1 MNHAVNDQSSDTGA
15 PRVGVREGLRAWLE
29 AQGEGV
35 LRIGE
40 PMAVEYEATA
50 LQHALDGEGRYP
62 PVWLQRPLLPGGELS
77 PFGLVTNLTA
87 SRKLVC
93 SALGLEDHRRAASWW
108 AERQERR
115 IEPVTVAAKD
125 APVRDTVLEGDDV
138 DLRLLPATVQHHG
151 NPGPYLTAAHATTCD
166 PATGIDNSAIQ
177 RCWIKDARRMSWF
190 PYPNSHNAR
199 NMRAWH
205 ERGEACPVAFWIGHH
220 PAVSVAAQV
229 KLGYPESH
237 WPAAGGLIGEPLRLT
252 PSLNFGGRLLLPAD
266 AEIVIEGL
274 AHPGATAPDGP
285 FAEYT
290 GFLGPAVD
298 APVCE
303 VLSISHR
310 KDAVLHDC
318 GSGLA
323 DNLTPDNIA
332 MEGKLFSLA
341 RAVSPRLINVH
352 APAEG
357 RRFLALLQFD
367 GALSG
372 EVRDALAA
380 VLAWRR
386 VKTAVALD
394 SDIDLFD
401 AGQVNWALAT
411 RFQWDRDLIRVD
423 DLSTSVLDPSL
434 EPGRNTASKA
444 GLDATLPRG
453 PSTPPV
459 ARPDPEALQ
468 KAAALLKRLSAE
480 GLARGWPEK

>member
-1 MNHAVNDQSSDTGA
+1 MSAGGPVA
-15 PRVGVREGLRAWLE
+15 GVRDGLSAWL
-29 AQGEGV
+29 ASLGDRV
-35 LRIGE
+35 LRIDE

-50 LQHALDGEGRYP
+50 LQHALDVQGRYP
-62 PVWLQRPLLPGGELS
+62 PVWVRQPRLAGGRIS
-77 PFGLVTNLTA
+77 PFGLATNLTA
-87 SRKLVC
+87 SRELVC
-93 SALGLEDHRRAASWW
+93 SALGLADHRAAAAWW
-108 AERQERR
+108 AGRQEAR
-115 IEPVTVAAKD
+115 IEPVTIPTEA
-125 APVRDTVLEGDDV
+125 APVRETQLTGNEA
-138 DLRLLPATVQHHG
+138 DLRLLPATVQHRG
-151 NPGPYLTAAHATTCD
+151 NPGPYLTAAHATTFD
-166 PATGIDNSAIQ
+166 PESGIDNSAIQ
-177 RCWIKDARRMSWF
+177 RCWIKEARRMSWF

-205 ERGEACPVAFWIGHH
+205 ERGEPCPVAFWIGHH

-229 KLGYPESH
+229 KLGHPESH
-237 WPAAGGLIGEPLRLT
+237 WPAAGGLIGEPVRLT
-252 PSLNFGGRLLLPAD
+252 PSLNFDGRLLVPAD

-303 VLSISHR
+303 VLSITHR
-310 KDAVLHDC
+310 KGAVLHDC

-352 APAEG
+352 APAQG

-367 GALSG
+367 GAIAG

-401 AGQVNWALAT
+401 PQQVDWALAT
-411 RFQWDRDLIRVD
+411 RFQWDRDLLRVD
-423 DLSTSVLDPSL
+423 DLSTSLLDPSL
-434 EPGRNTASKA
+434 EPGRKTASKA
-444 GLDATLPRG
+444 GLDATLPRY

-459 ARPDPEALQ
+459 AHPDPEALA
-468 KAAALLKRLSAE
+468 KAAGLLEELTGA
-480 GLARGWPEK
+480 GLADGWPEK

>member
-1 MNHAVNDQSSDTGA
+1 MSSTDAKVGA
-15 PRVGVREGLRAWLE
+15 ADGLSAWLT
-29 AQGEGV
+29 ALGDGV
-35 LRIGE
+35 LRVDE

-50 LQHALDGEGRYP
+50 LQHMLDAEGLYP
-62 PVWLQRPLLPGGELS
+62 PIWVRNPRLANGEIS

-87 SRKLVC
+87 SRELVC
-93 SALGLEDHRRAASWW
+93 SALGLDDHRRAAAWW
-108 AERQERR
+108 AQRQERR
-115 IEPVTVAAKD
+115 IEPVTISAKD
-125 APVRDTVLEGDDV
+125 APVRETLIDGDDV
-138 DLRLLPATVQHHG
+138 DLSLLPATLQHEG
-151 NPGPYLTAAHATTCD
+151 NPGPYLTAAHATTFD
-166 PATGIDNSAIQ
+166 PESGIDNSAIQ
-177 RCWIKDARRMSWF
+177 RCWLKDARRMSWF

-205 ERGEACPVAFWIGHH
+205 ERGEPCPVAFWIGHH

-237 WPAAGGLIGEPLRLT
+237 WPAAGGLLGEPVRLT
-252 PSLNFGGRLLLPAD
+252 PSLNFDGTLLVPAD

-274 AHPGATAPDGP
+274 VHPEATAPDGP

-303 VLSISHR
+303 VLSMSYR
-310 KDAVLHDC
+310 EDAVLHDC

-332 MEGKLFSLA
+332 MEGKLYSLA

-352 APAEG
+352 APAQG

-367 GALSG
+367 GALAG

-401 AGQVNWALAT
+401 PQQVNWALAT

-423 DLSTSVLDPSL
+423 GLSTSLLDPSL
-434 EPGRNTASKA
+434 EPGRKTASKA
-444 GLDATLPRG
+444 GLDATLPRY

-459 ARPDPEALQ
+459 AHPEPAALK
-468 KAAALLKRLSAE
+468 KAADLLRRLTDS
-480 GLARGWPEK
+480 GLADDWPRL

>member
-1 MNHAVNDQSSDTGA
+1 
-15 PRVGVREGLRAWLE
+15 
-29 AQGEGV
+29 
-35 LRIGE
+35 
-40 PMAVEYEATA
+40 MAVEYEATA
-50 LQHALDGEGRYP
+50 LQHMLDAEGLYP
-62 PVWLQRPLLPGGELS
+62 PIWVRNPRLANGEIS

-87 SRKLVC
+87 SRELVC
-93 SALGLEDHRRAASWW
+93 SALGLDDHRRAAAWW
-108 AERQERR
+108 AQRQERR
-115 IEPVTVAAKD
+115 IEPVTISAKD
-125 APVRDTVLEGDDV
+125 APVRETLIDGDDV
-138 DLRLLPATVQHHG
+138 DLSLLPATLQHEG
-151 NPGPYLTAAHATTCD
+151 NPGPYLTAAHATTFD
-166 PATGIDNSAIQ
+166 PESGIDNSAIQ
-177 RCWIKDARRMSWF
+177 RCWLKDARRMSWF

-205 ERGEACPVAFWIGHH
+205 ERGEPCPVAFWIGHH

-237 WPAAGGLIGEPLRLT
+237 WPAAGGLIGEPVRLT
-252 PSLNFGGRLLLPAD
+252 PSLNFDGKLLVPAD

-274 AHPGATAPDGP
+274 VHPKATAPDGP

-298 APVCE
+298 APVCQ
-303 VLSISHR
+303 VLSMSYR
-310 KDAVLHDC
+310 EDAVLHDC

-332 MEGKLFSLA
+332 MEGKLYSLA

-352 APAEG
+352 APAQG

-367 GALSG
+367 GALAG

-401 AGQVNWALAT
+401 PQQVNWALAT

-423 DLSTSVLDPSL
+423 GLSTSLLDPSL
-434 EPGRNTASKA
+434 EPGRKTASKA
-444 GLDATLPRG
+444 GLDATLPRY

-459 ARPDPEALQ
+459 AHPEPAALK
-468 KAAALLKRLSAE
+468 KAADLLRRLTDS
-480 GLARGWPEK
+480 GLADDWPRL

>member
-1 MNHAVNDQSSDTGA
+1 MSAADGA
-15 PRVGVREGLRAWLE
+15 IDISGGLAAWLE
-29 AQGEGV
+29 SLGGKA
-35 LRIGE
+35 LRVDE
-40 PMAVEYEATA
+40 PAAVEYEATA
-50 LQHALDGEGRYP
+50 LQHALDAEGRYP
-62 PVWLQRPLLPGGELS
+62 PIWMRQPRLADGRIS

-87 SRKLVC
+87 SRELVC
-93 SALGLEDHRRAASWW
+93 SALGLADHRTAAAWW
-108 AERQERR
+108 AGRQEGR
-115 IEPVTVAAKD
+115 IEPVTIPAEI
-125 APVRDTVLEGDDV
+125 APVREVGIAGGEV
-138 DLRLLPATVQHHG
+138 DLRLLPATVQHRG

-166 PATGIDNSAIQ
+166 PETGIDNSAIQ
-177 RCWIKDARRMSWF
+177 RCWIKGARSMSWF

-205 ERGEACPVAFWIGHH
+205 ERGEPCPVAFWIGHH

-237 WPAAGGLIGEPLRLT
+237 WPSAGGLIGEPVRLT
-252 PSLNFGGRLLLPAD
+252 PSLNFDGRLLVPAD
-266 AEIVIEGL
+266 AEIVVEGL

-303 VLSISHR
+303 VLSITHR
-310 KDAVLHDC
+310 KGAVLHDC

-401 AGQVNWALAT
+401 AQQVNWALAT

-423 DLSTSVLDPSL
+423 ALSTSLLDPSL
-434 EPGRNTASKA
+434 EPGRKTASKA
-444 GLDATLPRG
+444 GLDATLPRH
-453 PSTPPV
+453 PSTPQV
-459 ARPDPEALQ
+459 AHPDPEALK
-468 KAAALLKRLSAE
+468 KASGFLKKLTAA
-480 GLARGWPEK
+480 GLADGWPGK

>member
-1 MNHAVNDQSSDTGA
+1 MSAGDTVA
-15 PRVGVREGLRAWLE
+15 GVQDGLHAWL
-29 AQGEGV
+29 ASLGDQV
-35 LRIGE
+35 LRIDE

-50 LQHALDGEGRYP
+50 LQHALDGQGRYP
-62 PVWLQRPLLPGGELS
+62 PIWVRQPRLADGRIS
-77 PFGLVTNLTA
+77 PFGLATNLTA
-87 SRKLVC
+87 SRELVC
-93 SALGLEDHRRAASWW
+93 SALGLADHRTAAAWW
-108 AERQERR
+108 AERQEAR
-115 IEPVTVAAKD
+115 IEPVTIPAEA
-125 APVRDTVLEGDDV
+125 APVREIVLMGGEV
-138 DLRLLPATVQHHG
+138 DLRLLPATVQHRG
-151 NPGPYLTAAHATTCD
+151 NPGPYLTAAHATTFD
-166 PATGIDNSAIQ
+166 PKSEIDNSAIQ
-177 RCWIKDARRMSWF
+177 RCWIKEARSMSWF

-205 ERGEACPVAFWIGHH
+205 ERGEPCPVAFWIGHH

-237 WPAAGGLIGEPLRLT
+237 WPAAGGLIGEPVRLT
-252 PSLNFGGRLLLPAD
+252 PSLNFDGRLLVPAD

-303 VLSISHR
+303 VLSITHR
-310 KDAVLHDC
+310 KGAVLHDC

-352 APAEG
+352 APAQG

-367 GALSG
+367 GAIAG
-372 EVRDALAA
+372 EVRDALAT

-401 AGQVNWALAT
+401 AQQVNWALAT

-423 DLSTSVLDPSL
+423 DLSTSLLDPSL
-434 EPGRNTASKA
+434 EPGRKTASKA
-444 GLDATLPRG
+444 GLDATLPRH

-459 ARPDPEALQ
+459 AHPDPEALE
-468 KAAALLKRLSAE
+468 KAAGLLKELTGK
-480 GLARGWPEK
+480 GLTDGWPGK

>member
-1 MNHAVNDQSSDTGA
+1 MSSEGRT
-15 PRVGVREGLRAWLE
+15 VGVQDGLRAWLE
-29 AQGEGV
+29 ALGDAAV
-35 LRIGE
+35 RLDE
-40 PMAVEYEATA
+40 PMAVAYEATA
-50 LQHALDGEGRYP
+50 LQHALDTRGRYP
-62 PVWLQRPLLPGGELS
+62 PIWVRRPRLADGRIS

-87 SRKLVC
+87 SRELVC
-93 SALGLEDHRRAASWW
+93 SALGLADHRVAAAWW
-108 AERQERR
+108 AGRQEER
-115 IEPVTVAAKD
+115 IEPITVPAEA
-125 APVRDTVLEGDDV
+125 APVREVLVAGEEV
-138 DLRLLPATVQHHG
+138 DLRLLPATVQHQG
-151 NPGPYLTAAHATTCD
+151 NPGPYLTAAHATTFD
-166 PATGIDNSAIQ
+166 PESGIDNSAIQ
-177 RCWIKDARRMSWF
+177 RCWIREARRMSWF

-205 ERGEACPVAFWIGHH
+205 KRGEPCPVAFWVGHH

-237 WPAAGGLIGEPLRLT
+237 WPAAGGLVGEPLRLT
-252 PSLNFGGRLLLPAD
+252 PSLNFGGKLLVPAD

-274 AHPGATAPDGP
+274 AHPGVTEPDGP

-303 VLSISHR
+303 VLSVSHR
-310 KDAVLHDC
+310 RGAVLHDC

-332 MEGKLFSLA
+332 MEGKLYSLA
-341 RAVSPRLINVH
+341 KAVSPNLRNVH
-352 APAEG
+352 VPAEG

-394 SDIDLFD
+394 SDIDPFD
-401 AGQVNWALAT
+401 PKQVNWALAT

-423 DLSTSVLDPSL
+423 GLSTSLLDPSL
-434 EPGRNTASKA
+434 EPGRKTAAKA
-444 GLDATLPRG
+444 GLDATLPAG
-453 PSTPPV
+453 PDVPPV
-459 ARPDPEALQ
+459 AHPDRAALERAEALLG
-468 KAAALLKRLSAE
+468 KLGESAIRD
-480 GLARGWPEK
+480 AWPGH